1 MTYLQVSALSDALE
15 CQWQRLASLHD
26 PFDQSISHGKSKP
39 RRRTRERG
47 RGDRGLRAQ
56 PTGGRTM
63 RPDELLTLEQRIS
76 AERFAPYR
84 AATSGDLERALRR
97 YERNTEISAAFWA
110 VLSDLEIVV
119 RNAMHER
126 LSVWSAAAYGRPD
139 WYVDRGRIFTAQTAS
154 DLRAARRHAPACG
167 RLERAGPLVPELPL
181 GFWRFLLSRRYERSL
196 WLPCLRDA
204 FPGIRG
210 KGMRRDVHDA
220 MRDLHLLRNR
230 IAHHEPIHNRPL
242 GELHAVALATAGRIC
257 PTTRGWIAARSQVP
271 ALLADPRFDPP
282 VRAPGGKNPFG

>member
-1 MTYLQVSALSDALE
+1 V
-15 CQWQRLASLHD
+15 
-26 PFDQSISHGKSKP
+26 
-39 RRRTRERG
+39 
-47 RGDRGLRAQ
+47 
-56 PTGGRTM
+56 

-84 AATSGDLERALRR
+84 AAAGGDLARALRR

-126 LSVWSAAAYGRPD
+126 LSAWSAATYGQPD
-139 WYVDRGRIFTAQTAS
+139 WYRDRGKIFTAQTTG
-154 DLRAARRHAPACG
+154 DINAARRHAAAFG
-167 RLERAGPLVPELPL
+167 RAQSPGRIIAELPF
-181 GFWRFLLSRRYERSL
+181 GFWRFLLSSRYERSL

-210 KGMRRDVHDA
+210 RGMRRDVHDA

-230 IAHHEPIHNRPL
+230 IAHHEPTHNRPL
-242 GELHAVALATAGRIC
+242 FELHAVALTTAGWIC
-257 PTTRGWIAARSQVP
+257 PTTRRRIAARSRVP
-271 ALLADPRFDPP
+271 ALLAAENDSDADRL
-282 VRAPGGKNPFG
+282 GW

>member
-1 MTYLQVSALSDALE
+1 
-15 CQWQRLASLHD
+15 
-26 PFDQSISHGKSKP
+26 
-39 RRRTRERG
+39 
-47 RGDRGLRAQ
+47 
-56 PTGGRTM
+56 M
-63 RPDELLTLEQRIS
+63 RPDELLTLEHRIS

-119 RNAMHER
+119 RNAMHEQ
-126 LSVWSAAAYGRPD
+126 LAGWSAATYGRPD
-139 WYVDRGRIFTAQTAS
+139 WYADRGRIFTAQTGA
-154 DLRAARRHAPACG
+154 DLRAARRRARSSSG
-167 RLERAGPLVPELPL
+167 RAESAGRIVAELPL
-181 GFWRFLLSRRYERSL
+181 GFWRYLLSSRYERSL

-210 KGMRRDVHDA
+210 QGMRRDVHDA

-242 GELHAVALATAGRIC
+242 GELHAVALTTAGWIC
-257 PTTRGWIAARSQVP
+257 PTTRGWIEVRSRVP
-271 ALLADPRFDPP
+271 ALLADD
-282 VRAPGGKNPFG
+282 